1 MVKKSITK
9 KVIDIE
15 ESDSSSDDNEVFEKP
30 KKTKEMK
37 KYIKQEKK
45 I

>member
-15 ESDSSSDDNEVFEKP
+15 ESDSSSDDNEVFENLKN
-30 KKTKEMK
+30 KRNDKVYKTRERN
-37 KYIKQEKK
+37 
-45 I
+45 